1 MLLLKYC
8 YFIIIFITQYLDLRK
23 QCYRNGA
30 LLKVA
35 LYSFLAREAWVRMAR
50 AREYLKEK

>member
-8 YFIIIFITQYLDLRK
+8 YFIIFITQYLDLRK